1 MALGLWEV
9 GEASRQ
15 VWGPDHRLRTGL
27 GPMVAPSSPCLVV
40 EGRQVCPLETKLCL
54 FLQEIKK
61 KKGIKEEVQL
71 TSKQKEMLQAQLDKE
86 AQIRRR
92 LQEVGSCPSAPASL
106 TVRAGPADR
115 PSGLTLLTAG
125 R

>member
-1 MALGLWEV
+1 MGV

-15 VWGPDHRLRTGL
+15 VWDPDHRLRAGL
-27 GPMVAPSSPCLVV
+27 GPTVAPSSPCLVA
-40 EGRQVCPLETKLCL
+40 LETELLCL

-61 KKGIKEEVQL
+61 KKGIKEEEQL

-92 LQEVGSCPSAPASL
+92 LQEVSGCPSDPASL
-106 TVRAGPADR
+106 AVRAGPADQ

-125 R
+125 Q

>member
-1 MALGLWEV
+1 MAL
-9 GEASRQ
+9 
-15 VWGPDHRLRTGL
+15 
-27 GPMVAPSSPCLVV
+27 SSPCLVV
-40 EGRQVCPLETKLCL
+40 GGRQVCALETEFLCL
-54 FLQEIKK
+54 SLQEIKK

-92 LQEVGSCPSAPASL
+92 LQEVSGYPSAPASL
-106 TVRAGPADR
+106 TVRVGPADR

-125 R
+125 W